1 MSEGRP
7 GREDPLLPPSEWVLV
22 FGGNTDTGLDGT
34 VYAVNPREAVWKVR
48 RGGYAH
54 TTCVGQGGL

>member
-1 MSEGRP
+1 
-7 GREDPLLPPSEWVLV
+7 VLV

-48 RGGYAH
+48 PGGYAH